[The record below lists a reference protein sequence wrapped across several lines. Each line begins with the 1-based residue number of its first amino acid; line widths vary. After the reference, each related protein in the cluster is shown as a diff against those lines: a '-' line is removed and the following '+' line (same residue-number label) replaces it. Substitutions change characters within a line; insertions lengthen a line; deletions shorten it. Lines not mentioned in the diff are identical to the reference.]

1 MCKTFFID
9 TLGCP
14 KNSHDSEVLS
24 GILLEAGY
32 EKAVLPYDSDILVVN
47 TCAFINDAKKESIE
61 HILDFAS
68 LKAESSA
75 ILVITGCLS
84 ERFREELK
92 EEIPEADI
100 ILGVNEYEEL
110 PTLLDGFNGQRYVAP
125 GGILCDFDSW
135 YMRELPANP
144 YSMTLRLGE
153 GCNNRCSYCV
163 IPYIRGPQR
172 SRKMEDILIEA
183 HALAAAGCVE
193 LILIAQDTT
202 AYGHD
207 LYGRY
212 MLPALLKELVKV
224 DGIRW
229 IRLMYCYEDK
239 LSDELIALMR
249 DEDKICAYIDMPIQH
264 INDNVLKN
272 MFRPSTTA
280 GIKNT
285 ISKLRRE
292 VPDIHIRSTLI
303 VGFPGES
310 DEEFGELLDFVA
322 EYKIERLGVF
332 AYSREEGTPAADMD
346 GQIEDSVKGERLD
359 AIMRRQI
366 EISLANN
373 QKFIGKV
380 IEVIV
385 ENYEGDGSYIG
396 RSRYDAP
403 EIDNSVI
410 FKSDSELKIGSIV
423 DVLIE
428 DAFDYDLVGRVEWR
442 EE

>member
-1 MCKTFFID
+1 MYKTFFID

-24 GILLEAGY
+24 GIMLDAGY
-32 EKAVLPYDSDILVVN
+32 EKAVFPYDADILIVN
-47 TCAFINDAKKESIE
+47 TCAFINDAKRESIE
-61 HILDFAS
+61 HIFDFAS
-68 LKAESSA
+68 LKEDSPA

-100 ILGVNEYEEL
+100 IIGVNEYEQL
-110 PTLLDGFNGQRYVAP
+110 PALLEEFDGQRYVAP
-125 GGILCDFDSW
+125 GGVLCDFDSW
-135 YMRELPANP
+135 YMRELPDNP

-153 GCNNRCSYCV
+153 GCNNKCSYCV

-183 HALAAAGCVE
+183 NALAAAGCVE
-193 LILIAQDTT
+193 IILIAQDTT

-207 LYGRY
+207 IYGKY
-212 MLPALLKELVKV
+212 MLPDLLRELAKV

-239 LSDELIALMR
+239 VSDELIALMR

-264 INDNVLKN
+264 INDRVLKS
-272 MFRPSTTA
+272 MFRPSTKA
-280 GIKNT
+280 SIKNT

-292 VPDIHIRSTLI
+292 IPDIHIRSTLI
-303 VGFPGES
+303 VGFPGEA
-310 DEEFGELLDFVA
+310 ENEFDELLDFVT

-346 GQIEDSVKGERLD
+346 GQIDDGVKDERLD
-359 AIMRRQI
+359 AIMRKQI
-366 EISLANN
+366 EISLENN
-373 QKFIGKV
+373 QKFIGKE

-410 FKSDSELKIGSIV
+410 FKSDFELKIGSIV

>member
-1 MCKTFFID
+1 MYKIFFID

-24 GILLEAGY
+24 GIMLDAGY
-32 EKAVLPYDSDILVVN
+32 EKAVFPYDADILIVN
-47 TCAFINDAKKESIE
+47 TCAFINDAKRESIE
-61 HILDFAS
+61 HIFDFAS
-68 LKAESSA
+68 LKEDSPA

-100 ILGVNEYEEL
+100 IVGVNEYEQL
-110 PTLLDGFNGQRYVAP
+110 PALLEEFDGQRYVAP
-125 GGILCDFDSW
+125 GGVLCDFDSW
-135 YMRELPANP
+135 YMRELPDNP

-153 GCNNRCSYCV
+153 GCNNKCSYCV

-183 HALAAAGCVE
+183 NALAAAGCVE
-193 LILIAQDTT
+193 IILIAQDTT

-207 LYGRY
+207 IYGKY
-212 MLPALLKELVKV
+212 MLPDLLRELAKV

-239 LSDELIALMR
+239 VSDELIALMR

-264 INDNVLKN
+264 INDKVLKN
-272 MFRPSTTA
+272 MFRPSTKA
-280 GIKNT
+280 SIKNT

-292 VPDIHIRSTLI
+292 IPDIHIRSTLI
-303 VGFPGES
+303 VGFPGEA
-310 DEEFGELLDFVA
+310 ENEFDELLDFVT

-346 GQIEDSVKGERLD
+346 GQIDDGVKDERLD
-359 AIMRRQI
+359 AIMRKQI
-366 EISLANN
+366 EISLENN
-373 QKFIGKV
+373 QKFIGKE

-410 FKSDSELKIGSIV
+410 FKSDFELKIGSIV